1 MREEMDLEKLTLA
14 VCEIAR
20 RAGAYIREERK
31 KFSLER
37 VERKHAHDY
46 VSYVDKGSEQL
57 IVAALQELLPEA
69 GFITEEGTAISQGD
83 GSSVTFPMSQKNRPP
98 VRWVVDPLDGTTNFI
113 HQYAPYAVSIALLQ
127 GKEILI
133 GVVYEICADE
143 CFYAWKGG
151 GAYLEVKIA
160 NKRED
165 SRACSDYSERERFRR
180 SQSEEVKSQKLR
192 VSSQKIQDALLC
204 LQLPYNSDAY
214 KPTIKRMI
222 DAFYGNV
229 GSIRM
234 CGSAAMALCYVAAGR
249 LDGYAEQYIGQWD
262 FMAGSLIVMEAG
274 GTVTDYS
281 GSSDFTQ
288 GNSVIATNGII
299 QNNLL
304 DVVFTTERQS

>member
-1 MREEMDLEKLTLA
+1 MEQDLEKLTLA

-20 RAGAYIREERK
+20 QAGAYIRGERE
-31 KFSLER
+31 KFSLEN

-46 VSYVDKGSEQL
+46 VSYVDKGSERL
-57 IVAALQELLPEA
+57 IVSALRELLPEA
-69 GFITEEGTAISQGD
+69 GFITEEGTASAISQGD
-83 GSSVTFPMSQKNRPP
+83 GSFVISGMSQKNRPP

-113 HQYAPYAVSIALLQ
+113 HQYAPYAVSIALLK

-151 GAYLEVKIA
+151 GAYVLIDNEQLIIDNLKP
-160 NKRED
+160 
-165 SRACSDYSERERFRR
+165 
-180 SQSEEVKSQKLR
+180 LH

-214 KPTIKRMI
+214 KPTIKRLI
-222 DAFYGNV
+222 DAFYGRV

-299 QNNLL
+299 QNDLL
-304 DVVFTTERQS
+304 EVICQ

>member
-1 MREEMDLEKLTLA
+1 MENLTLA

-20 RAGAYIREERK
+20 RAGEYIKGERA
-31 KFSLER
+31 KFSLEN

-57 IVAALQELLPEA
+57 IVAALKELLPEA
-69 GFITEEGTAISQGD
+69 GFITEEGTAD
-83 GSSVTFPMSQKNRPP
+83 LVPP
-98 VRWVVDPLDGTTNFI
+98 HHRTPAPSLLWVVDPLDGTTNFI
-113 HQYAPYAVSIALLQ
+113 HQYAPYAVSIALLE

-143 CFYAWKGG
+143 CFCAWKGG
-151 GAYLEVKIA
+151 GAYLMHNLQCIMH
-160 NKRED
+160 NK
-165 SRACSDYSERERFRR
+165 
-180 SQSEEVKSQKLR
+180 LH
-192 VSSQKIQDALLC
+192 VSSQKIEDALLC

-214 KPTIKRMI
+214 KPTIKRLI
-222 DAFYGNV
+222 DAFYGHV

-234 CGSAAMALCYVAAGR
+234 CGSAAMALCYVACGR

-262 FMAGSLIVMEAG
+262 YMAGSLIVMEAG

-288 GNSVIATNGII
+288 GNSVVATNGII
-299 QNNLL
+299 QKDLL
-304 DVVFTTERQS
+304 TVITSA

>member
-1 MREEMDLEKLTLA
+1 MEQKIDLERCTLT
-14 VCEIAR
+14 VCKIAR
-20 RAGAYIREERK
+20 RAGAYIREERS
-31 KFSLER
+31 KFSLES

-46 VSYVDKGSEQL
+46 VSYVDKGSERL
-57 IVAALQELLPEA
+57 IVSALRGLLPEA
-69 GFITEEGTAISQGD
+69 GFITEEGTADSEGTAD
-83 GSSVTFPMSQKNRPP
+83 LEGAEVRGCGGARNDCGRSNLVPP
-98 VRWVVDPLDGTTNFI
+98 YPRTPAPPLLWVVDPLDGTTNFI

-127 GKEILI
+127 GREVLI

-151 GAYLEVKIA
+151 GAFV
-160 NKRED
+160 
-165 SRACSDYSERERFRR
+165 SRNEERGMTSER
-180 SQSEEVKSQKLR
+180 LH

-214 KPTIKRMI
+214 KPTIKRLI

-262 FMAGSLIVMEAG
+262 YMAGSLIVMEAG

-299 QNNLL
+299 QQDLL
-304 DVVFTTERQS
+304 TVVKSA

>member
-1 MREEMDLEKLTLA
+1 MEKDLQELTFA
-14 VCEIAR
+14 VCDIAR

-31 KFSLER
+31 KFSLES

-57 IVAALQELLPEA
+57 IVAALKELLPDA
-69 GFITEEGTAISQGD
+69 GFITEEQTAQRGLS
-83 GSSVTFPMSQKNRPP
+83 PLC
-98 VRWVVDPLDGTTNFI
+98 WVVDPLDGTTNFI
-113 HQYAPYAVSIALLQ
+113 HQYPPYAVSIALLQ

-151 GAYLEVKIA
+151 GAYA
-160 NKRED
+160 D
-165 SRACSDYSERERFRR
+165 GSR
-180 SQSEEVKSQKLR
+180 LH
-192 VSSQKIQDALLC
+192 VSTQKIQDALLC
-204 LQLPYNSDAY
+204 FQLPYNSDAY
-214 KPTIKRMI
+214 KPTIQRLI
-222 DAFYGNV
+222 DTFYGNV

-274 GTVTDYS
+274 GIVTDYS

-288 GNSVIATNGII
+288 GNSVVATNGII
-299 QNNLL
+299 QQDIL
-304 DVVFTTERQS
+304 DVL